1 MCPIL
6 SEKEQP
12 ALKAAGSFCF
22 ACHDNLPCFTRCC
35 RDVNIY
41 LTPYDILRL
50 RRSLKI
56 DSGEFL
62 SRYTRHFIAREIH
75 IPVVQLEMNP
85 ETLYCKLVTDEGCS
99 VYENRPWACR
109 MFPLDLGD
117 VSGEYRMIAGKE
129 RCLGLNESSTWVVED
144 WLNSQSVQPHL
155 EMDHAFEKVLPPP
168 GFKAAT
174 GMETDLGNLLFLAY
188 DLDRFASLLDD
199 IQLRAIYDLDDD
211 MLRRVR
217 EDDEALLKLA
227 FIHIRRQIEE
237 LYQAV

>member
-6 SEKEQP
+6 SGKEQP

-41 LTPYDILRL
+41 LTPYDIIRL

-56 DSGEFL
+56 GSGEFL
-62 SRYTRHFIAREIH
+62 SKYTRHFIAQEIH

-109 MFPLDLGD
+109 MFPLDLGKKSD
-117 VSGEYRMIAGKE
+117 EYRLMAGKE

-144 WLNSQSVQPHL
+144 WLNSQSVQPHVV
-155 EMDHAFEKVLPPP
+155 MDHAFQAVLPPP
-168 GFKAAT
+168 DFKPWTAVEA
-174 GMETDLGNLLFLAY
+174 GLGQLLFLAY
-188 DLDRFASLLDD
+188 DLDRFALLLDD
-199 IQLRAIYDLDDD
+199 SRLRAIYDLDDD
-211 MLRRVR
+211 LLLRVR

-227 FIHIRRQIEE
+227 FIYIRSQIEE